1 MINIFKNNYIFI
13 FKIITFINYLS
24 KMACGCK
31 KNAAVAP
38 KAAPVVKSNP
48 LVVQESLPE
57 KKNTINKTNGRIIKR
72 EIR

>member
-1 MINIFKNNYIFI
+1 
-13 FKIITFINYLS
+13 
-24 KMACGCK
+24 MACGCK
-31 KNAAVAP
+31 KNAAAP

-57 KKNTINKTNGRIIKR
+57 KKSTTNTTKRIIKR

>member
-1 MINIFKNNYIFI
+1 MP
-13 FKIITFINYLS
+13 
-24 KMACGCK
+24 CGCK
-31 KNAAVAP
+31 KNAAAAP

-48 LVVQESLPE
+48 LAVQESLPE

>member
-1 MINIFKNNYIFI
+1 MIYLYS
-13 FKIITFINYLS
+13 KIIIIINYLS

-31 KNAAVAP
+31 KNAAAGQ
-38 KAAPVVKSNP
+38 KSAPVVKSNP

-57 KKNTINKTNGRIIKR
+57 KKNTTNPTNKTNGRIIKR